1 MSETTTT
8 QEQSTT
14 SSPETIVEPTST
26 APSVTSP
33 DSKVEVKPED
43 TTVPAPAEKPTE
55 AKPEDAAS
63 KETPAASADEE
74 YEIEV
79 KEGSVLT
86 QADLDELA
94 ATAADLGLN
103 KEQAQKLVESREKV
117 VASALKAGEGKWDS
131 RFQEDL
137 KAMNTDPEFSG
148 EKRAIADQ
156 HMGRAI
162 TSFGDPELVA
172 YLNTPQGGSNIHLAR
187 FLVRIGQ
194 ALAPVSAGETDL
206 TKQGGTAP
214 KPAEPNQLERMYPS
228 MFKK

>member
-1 MSETTTT
+1 MST
-8 QEQSTT
+8 EQKITEPSTT
-14 SSPETIVEPTST
+14 SSPEVKPEPTST
-26 APSVTSP
+26 PPSVTSTVSSP
-33 DSKVEVKPED
+33 EVKPEE
-43 TTVPAPAEKPTE
+43 TPKPEAEKPAEEKPAPE
-55 AKPEDAAS
+55 AG
-63 KETPAASADEE
+63 KETPAPVQDEE

-117 VASALKAGEGKWDS
+117 VASAMKAGESKWES

-137 KAMNTDPEFSG
+137 KTLNTDPEFAG
-148 EKRAIADQ
+148 EKRAVADQ

-162 TSFGDPELVA
+162 TAFGDPELVA
-172 YLNTPQGGSNIHLAR
+172 YLNTPQGGSNVHLAK

-194 ALAPVSAGETDL
+194 ALAPVSEGETDL
-206 TKQGGTAP
+206 SRQGGTPP
-214 KPAEPNQLERMYPS
+214 KAEEPNQLERMYPS